1 MKIFK
6 NLMLEFGA
14 LFLCISILYVS
25 IGNQEFINLI
35 KTIKGEN
42 YNSSNFN
49 RISDPNTM
57 DSYKDLLLSDEN
69 GSRYAGRIWADKSV
83 LTNDLS
89 LDMDT
94 DAYKGHI
101 YNNTEFLHVFSALG
115 SGLKVYQ
122 PSQLDVM
129 FLIDVSGSMGKLDTG
144 YATQLNFDETPI
156 YKTIDSINKSI
167 ETLLRKSPNSRFG
180 IAVYGATAEVLVPLG
195 HYTKVDGTPFLSVKY
210 LGTYGSSNTLGLHF
224 EVSASVKNQNNEVK
238 KYYADNA
245 GKTSNEVHD
254 KNGSGNRNYTG
265 TGGQTSGSGTK
276 NDPYHVGHI
285 TNQQAGLAVA
295 MDQFITGNNEITWTA
310 SDKSVYPRIPALIH
324 LSDGQ
329 ATDLSWIQN
338 EADNNASEDWKK
350 TVNNWNN
357 VNWKYDLAYNS
368 TNQTESGQDNY
379 YNASQ
384 LSGLG
389 NASPIIFQT
398 LMTAAYY
405 KSAVDAYYKSSRIS
419 DMLGFYPTLNCYS
432 IYASDSSEYDEMEDT
447 QVKGTINAI
456 LNPSNYFNDLPD
468 NNEWD
473 SSKLTSKDSGAKFID
488 TAYELYKL
496 YLSGE
501 VNKTFST
508 ATTSSGKGSNDI
520 TINIKATQS
529 QLTDKSGAYSEKG
542 SWANDITLESIKK
555 NIYYVPSG
563 NFFNI
568 NFENVD
574 NVFDNII
581 NSVVQGKFA
590 PIGGANDFGINDS
603 ISFVDSIGKYM
614 EVKDKAISIDGKNYD
629 MSLLLFGK
637 LHTIRKAAI
646 YNYNFN
652 STHRGANHNSNNLS
666 EPFTSG
672 WYDKDGKY
680 LDSGGSWEN
689 GDKYYADVSQVQK
702 YVPTLSETSAITDK
716 QKATIYTLYSFEDED
731 ADKDLQNPCYDAT
744 MTYKLNDIR
753 IWTENTENYVD
764 EDDANISPELGF
776 DVALYVNIP
785 ITALPLQ
792 VASVE
797 IGNENSIISYSTNL
811 DNKGESTPIRL
822 FYGVGVDSDIM
833 TEDEL
838 DIDISKVS
846 QEYLKANKINDKV
859 YFYSNYYSATNYG
872 GYVTDSQEERT
883 RGDAAVSFS
892 PDSSNRYYLF
902 QKPLPLYE
910 FDDKNESG
918 TYREIALN
926 DTAEYNAFTAVHN
939 QITDGS
945 ALDSNRW
952 YYIIID
958 YYMPN
963 RSTPMHLAVARQG
976 KEFGSGITDGN
987 VKTGQYLCWY
997 SPSKNTY
1004 VNFEIGKDKPSDADD
1019 YVIATRP
1026 GGLRTG
1032 DLSQSLRQKAQNNT
1046 KTSKN
1051 YYLPTIS
1058 STSSQDIVVDT
1069 YLGNNGRLE
1078 VNDSLMMIAKEV
1090 TTNELGEK
1098 TIDRNREY
1106 NFTLKM
1112 NDHEG
1117 DYSFIKMYK
1126 NPYSNE
1132 WQLRLSTIDV
1142 LTSNT
1147 GFLQDE
1153 TTNLYVYE
1161 LDGEKYYIYI
1171 GKNEISGD
1179 TGGDDVFRVYSA
1191 PDNDNYITLTKS
1203 GMTTYVN
1210 DPSAIEEDLKTN
1222 LNKYKK
1228 IDATHSLGS
1237 IDFWIDKVYLIP
1249 TDIVDNGTWNQET
1262 DNYQYLNEFV
1272 IAHLDSN
1279 KKGVEELS
1287 SNYSTKTVYLT
1298 KSLNFGYTSENK
1310 PEEKPNNWTEEEWNN
1325 QVEHVA
1331 QFTLKDNEGL
1341 MLTGLKSGTNYDL
1354 TENITMQDNKD
1365 GYYFDRINLGE
1376 GDTATITDKTVQ
1388 GRVNSNYIDEVVYVN
1403 RYHAVSNL
1411 AIKKE
1416 VSGLLGEKEKE
1427 WIFDIKLTIPEG
1439 IALKDKYNYH
1449 YEVTDGI
1456 TKRDDG
1462 QLAFESL
1469 DDNQYIA
1476 HVNIKHGETIVIED
1490 LPEQSLYEVIE
1501 REANTNDYITDVS
1514 NATGTLTQERHE
1526 VTFINS
1532 KYEKYNITLTKEIK
1546 GEAAEDKEWTFEI
1559 ELTPKEGIHFSDKY
1573 AYTGDITGILNL
1585 IKNEDNKYV
1594 GEIKLKSNQK
1604 ITIKGLPEDT
1614 LYSIREKEDNKDGY
1628 ITLSENNDGILNK
1641 QDTNVKFTNI
1651 RYSRHKLKIEK
1662 IVSGGAGDKD
1672 KEWTFKITFTP
1683 AEDVIFDTNYSYK
1696 GGHSANGI
1704 ADHSDG
1710 TLDLVNNGNGT
1721 YTGIIKLKHGE
1732 NITIENIPERTKYK
1746 VEEIEANTDEYYTM
1760 QTLNSEGELSKEE
1773 EIVRFTNTKL
1783 SKHDITISKKVTGAW
1798 ADKEKEWT
1806 FKITLKPLDYVIL
1819 EKEYRYTGS
1828 KEGLINFKYNQDGTY
1843 IGEVTLKNNDEITI
1857 QGLPQET
1864 KYKVEEIEAN
1874 EEGYTT
1880 RVTGTEEGTLTYGKE
1895 DPNIAF
1901 NNIKLSQHSIT
1912 VSKEVTGEAGD
1923 KEKEWHFT
1931 IKLMPDNDVTLLD
1944 RYPIIGG
1951 NTVSNVTPLSETYLE
1966 LEHNRDG
1973 TSIGYITLRHGESIT
1988 INNLPEG
1995 TTYEVI
2001 EEEANKDGYVTWLTG
2016 EEKGTLK
2023 DKTSFSVKYINKK
2036 PSKKNLTLSKEV
2048 TGGAGDKEKEW
2059 TFEITLTP
2067 DDHIALL
2074 NEYLY
2079 DGDTT
2084 GIIAFE
2090 KQSDGSSKGSITL
2103 KHNQTIT
2110 IKGLPE
2116 NTKYSVSEKE
2126 ANKDGYITIV
2136 TGKEQGVLEQDET
2149 IKYQN
2154 TKLSKHNIKI
2164 SKKVYGD
2171 LGDKDKEWTFKLIFK
2186 APSITSLSPE
2196 YSYVLTKTS
2205 EEEQEEGT
2213 IKIIHKEEYDEA
2225 TIKLKHN
2232 EAIEIKDLPEG
2243 TTYEVI
2249 EEEAN
2254 QDGYITMIKGE
2265 TKGILNGETPII
2277 TYNNKKY
2284 SKYNLSIEKQ
2294 LKGNDAEIEK
2304 EWTFKVILKPEKDA
2318 PFEEFYTYTGKEEGI
2333 LELTVTDDGLYEGE
2347 ITLKGGEQIVIKDIP
2362 YGTTYEV
2369 IEEEANKDGY
2379 KTTYEKS
2386 HGKVTEEIKV
2396 VITNEKNIVVPS
2408 TLDQISKYFITFICA
2423 TITLLVCLELLFKM
2437 YNQKER

>member
-1 MKIFK
+1 MKKFK
-6 NLMLEFGA
+6 NLMFKFGA
-14 LFLCISILYVS
+14 LFLCVSILYVS
-25 IGNQEFINLI
+25 IGNQEIANMVR
-35 KTIKGEN
+35 TIKGEN

-49 RISDPNTM
+49 RVSDSNTM
-57 DSYKDLLLSDEN
+57 DSYKEILLSDEN
-69 GSRYAGRIWADKSV
+69 GSRYAGRIWADKTV
-83 LTNDLS
+83 VTNDLS

-94 DAYKGHI
+94 DGINKTI
-101 YNNTEFLHVFSALG
+101 FSNTDFLNVYSALG
-115 SGLKVYQ
+115 SSLTEKTEKPIPV
-122 PSQLDVM
+122 DVV
-129 FLIDVSGSMGKLDTG
+129 FIIDLSGSMGADVVD
-144 YATQLNFDETPI
+144 QLPHDNHTERLQHSRIYQTVTSVNNAIDYLMNKGEENRISVVVYGASAYTLMDLGHYEKENNQEYITVEDFTDYIEPN
-156 YKTIDSINKSI
+156 YKTSGACAYTLRAHAKKDGEIITRTVRNNYTTGMQEDKINSLDAIIGYHTNLQAGIYQGFNELYRNMQRTSDVTYTYSSGLSDEKVTVPRIPVAIVMSDGGSNYALKDSTKPIAGDEWYNIQMPNIVNDYIGDFTLYRTETNQVNRGGKETI
-167 ETLLRKSPNSRFG
+167 LETLL
-180 IAVYGATAEVLVPLG
+180 TASFMKA
-195 HYTKVDGTPFLSVKY
+195 KVQNKYNELISKANIDLSQYSAKFNVITLSVDTPDSKWQVPRVY
-210 LGTYGSSNTLGLHF
+210 MTLDPKTYF
-224 EVSASVKNQNNEVK
+224 K
-238 KYYADNA
+238 K
-245 GKTSNEVHD
+245 
-254 KNGSGNRNYTG
+254 
-265 TGGQTSGSGTK
+265 
-276 NDPYHVGHI
+276 
-285 TNQQAGLAVA
+285 
-295 MDQFITGNNEITWTA
+295 
-310 SDKSVYPRIPALIH
+310 
-324 LSDGQ
+324 
-329 ATDLSWIQN
+329 
-338 EADNNASEDWKK
+338 
-350 TVNNWNN
+350 
-357 VNWKYDLAYNS
+357 
-368 TNQTESGQDNY
+368 
-379 YNASQ
+379 
-384 LSGLG
+384 
-389 NASPIIFQT
+389 
-398 LMTAAYY
+398 
-405 KSAVDAYYKSSRIS
+405 
-419 DMLGFYPTLNCYS
+419 
-432 IYASDSSEYDEMEDT
+432 
-447 QVKGTINAI
+447 
-456 LNPSNYFNDLPD
+456 DLPD
-468 NNEWD
+468 VDWEFKEDALNAYALYEQWKD
-473 SSKLTSKDSGAKFID
+473 SSTGIVSTFMDTSNSLIQLQINKLPEGTDGVTNADIINNINYNDSFDDLNSDEVSNFFGKIISNITETSF
-488 TAYELYKL
+488 TP
-496 YLSGE
+496 LSG
-501 VNKTFST
+501 K
-508 ATTSSGKGSNDI
+508 NDLGVG
-520 TINIKATQS
+520 NS
-529 QLTDKSGAYSEKG
+529 LTYLD
-542 SWANDITLESIKK
+542 
-555 NIYYVPSG
+555 P
-563 NFFNI
+563 
-568 NFENVD
+568 
-574 NVFDNII
+574 
-581 NSVVQGKFA
+581 
-590 PIGGANDFGINDS
+590 
-603 ISFVDSIGKYM
+603 IGKYM
-614 EVKDKAISIDGKNYD
+614 EVKDKAISIDGKDYD

-652 STHRGANHNSNNLS
+652 STHRGPNHDSNNLS
-666 EPFTSG
+666 EPFISG

-764 EDDANISPELGF
+764 EDEANISPELGF
-776 DVALYVNIP
+776 DMALYVNIP

-797 IGNENSIISYSTNL
+797 IGNEDSIISYDTNL
-811 DNKGESTPIRL
+811 DNKAESTPIRL
-822 FYGVGVDSDIM
+822 FYGIGVDSDIM
-833 TEDEL
+833 TEDGL

-846 QEYLKANKINDKV
+846 QEYIKANKINDKV
-859 YFYSNYYSATNYG
+859 YFYSNYYSATTYN

-883 RGDAAVSFS
+883 IGDAAVSFS
-892 PDSSNRYYLF
+892 PETSNRYYLF

-910 FDDKNESG
+910 VKETDKSEVG
-918 TYREIALN
+918 TYKDIPLEDSAKYNVFTSTHSTITTIDKSRSLN
-926 DTAEYNAFTAVHN
+926 SE
-939 QITDGS
+939 S
-945 ALDSNRW
+945 W

-976 KEFGSGITDGN
+976 KEFGSGIANGS
-987 VKTGQYLCWY
+987 VEAGQYLCWY
-997 SPSKNTY
+997 SPSRDTY
-1004 VNFEIGKDKPSDADD
+1004 VNFVIGEDKPTDADD
-1019 YVIATRP
+1019 YIIATRP

-1032 DLSQSLRQKAQNNT
+1032 DLAQSLRQKTQNNT
-1046 KTSKN
+1046 KTSKS
-1051 YYLPTIS
+1051 YYLPIIS
-1058 STSSQDIVVDT
+1058 STSSSNIVIDT

-1153 TTNLYVYE
+1153 TTNPYVYE
-1161 LDGEKYYIYI
+1161 LNGKKYYIYI

-1341 MLTGLKSGTNYDL
+1341 MLTGLKSGINYEL
-1354 TENITMQDNKD
+1354 KENITTQDNKD
-1365 GYYFDRINLGE
+1365 GYYFDRITIGE
-1376 GDTATITDKTVQ
+1376 EDTATITDKTVQ

-1416 VSGLLGEKEKE
+1416 VKGLLGEKDKE
-1427 WIFDIKLTIPEG
+1427 WIFDVKLTIPEG
-1439 IALKDKYNYH
+1439 IALKDSYNYH
-1449 YEVTDGI
+1449 YEVIDGI
-1456 TKRDDG
+1456 TKRADG
-1462 QLAFESL
+1462 QLIFESL
-1469 DDNQYIA
+1469 DNNQYIA

-1490 LPEQSLYEVIE
+1490 LPEQSGYEVIE

-1514 NATGTLTQERHE
+1514 NETGTLTQERHE

-1585 IKNEDNKYV
+1585 TKNEENKYV
-1594 GEIKLKSNQK
+1594 GDIKLDSNQK
-1604 ITIKGLPEDT
+1604 ITIQGLPEDT
-1614 LYSIREKEDNKDGY
+1614 LYSIREKEANKDGY
-1628 ITLSENNDGILNK
+1628 ITLSENNEGILNK

-1651 RYSRHKLKIEK
+1651 KYSRHKLKVEK
-1662 IVSGGAGDKD
+1662 IVTGGAGDKER
-1672 KEWTFKITFTP
+1672 EWTFKITFTP
-1683 AEDVIFDTNYSYK
+1683 AEDVIFDTSYSYK

-1710 TLDLVNNGNGT
+1710 ILDLVNNGNGT

-1760 QTLNSEGELSKEE
+1760 QTLNFEGELSKE

-1923 KEKEWHFT
+1923 KEKEWHFI
-1931 IKLMPDNDVTLLD
+1931 IKLIPDNDVTLLD